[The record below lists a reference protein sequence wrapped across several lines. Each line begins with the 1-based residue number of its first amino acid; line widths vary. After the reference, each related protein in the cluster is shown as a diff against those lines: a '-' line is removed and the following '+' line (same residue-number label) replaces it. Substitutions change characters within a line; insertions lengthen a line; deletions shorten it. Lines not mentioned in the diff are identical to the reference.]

1 MAGEYTE
8 QLTNELQ
15 RLMLTMLLK
24 VGMSEPGFEGF
35 FGFGGRLNVTKTTES
50 PLGTL
55 LQIKI

>member
-1 MAGEYTE
+1 
-8 QLTNELQ
+8 
-15 RLMLTMLLK
+15 MLLK